1 MDSAKD
7 IEKNI
12 ESASGAYKA
21 EAQEYLKNHMD
32 KDKYEAIMRTRQ
44 GQELPYVA
52 ARVFLSESEW
62 QEYLWI
68 ADHGSLE
75 GFCESNNV

>member
-7 IEKNI
+7 IERNI
-12 ESASGAYKA
+12 ESASCAYKA

-32 KDKYEAIMRTRQ
+32 KDKYKAIMSTRQ

-62 QEYLWI
+62 REYLWI